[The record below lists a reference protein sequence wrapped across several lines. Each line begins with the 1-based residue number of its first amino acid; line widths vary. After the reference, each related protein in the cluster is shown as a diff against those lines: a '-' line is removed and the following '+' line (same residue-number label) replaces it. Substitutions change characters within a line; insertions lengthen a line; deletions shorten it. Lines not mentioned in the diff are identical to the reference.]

1 LETRNYELMFIA
13 APELAEDD
21 LDAVLQRV
29 QRYLESAEAQV
40 ASFKSWGLRRLA
52 YSIKGQ
58 REGRY
63 YLVQFTAS
71 PEVVN
76 DLDRNLRLVE
86 GVLRHLVTRVD
97 ELQVPE
103 SSPESV
109 METPAAAPQPETADE
124 SADSE
129 PSDTTEAAAEA

>member
-103 SSPESV
+103 SSPEPV

-124 SADSE
+124 SSDSE